1 MVKSKSKA
9 EPVKSKS
16 RSKTAST
23 KKKQFDKR
31 ISNDKKKIA
40 KLETELQRLKD
51 NHIRLKAEF
60 DNFRKRKVNEIS
72 KLLQYEGESV
82 LKEFIPIIDDLERM
96 INFDKSSP
104 EDIKDGILLVKTK
117 IDKLLNNLEVKAF
130 SKKGDKMDPDLH
142 DAMMTQSVDNID
154 NDTILEVFEK
164 GYKYKGK
171 VIRHAKVIVNKK

>member
-9 EPVKSKS
+9 ETVKSKS
-16 RSKTAST
+16 RSKTVST
-23 KKKQFDKR
+23 KKKQV
-31 ISNDKKKIA
+31 DKKISKEKQKIA
-40 KLETELQRLKD
+40 KLENELQRLKD

-96 INFDKSSP
+96 INFDNSSS

-130 SKKGDKMDPDLH
+130 SKKG
-142 DAMMTQSVDNID
+142 
-154 NDTILEVFEK
+154 
-164 GYKYKGK
+164 
-171 VIRHAKVIVNKK
+171 